1 MVIVQ
6 LRNIETNWQSFD
18 EKAEYLSYL
27 YPYLLKIADEL
38 DKDDLYFVGDLPIIH

>member
-1 MVIVQ
+1 MVVVQ

-18 EKAEYLSYL
+18 EKAEYLRYL

-38 DKDDLYFVGDLPIIH
+38 DKDDLYFVGDLPTVH